1 MLAEGEIEI
10 EIDGKSQ
17 RPKIGEEVF
26 IPANAIHRVRNVGS
40 AGNVWYYEYKNLMSH
55 WKNLFPDRIYN
66 ISYETLVRHPEKEI
80 RKLLKFCN
88 LTWESNCLN
97 FYKNKRIIKTASDI
111 QARKKVYNTSIDSWK
126 RYNKYCYFTKKWK
139 CFCFISRIC
148 RR

>member
-1 MLAEGEIEI
+1 
-10 EIDGKSQ
+10 
-17 RPKIGEEVF
+17 
-26 IPANAIHRVRNVGS
+26 
-40 AGNVWYYEYKNLMSH
+40 MSH

-126 RYNKYCYFTKKWK
+126 RYNKYLGNFFKSLK
-139 CFCFISRIC
+139 S
-148 RR
+148 